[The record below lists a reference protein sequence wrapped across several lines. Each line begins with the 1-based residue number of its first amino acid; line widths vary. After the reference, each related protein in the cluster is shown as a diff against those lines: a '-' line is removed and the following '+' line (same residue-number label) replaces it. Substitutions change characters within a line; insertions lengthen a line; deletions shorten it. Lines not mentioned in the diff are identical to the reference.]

1 MSCYLGYEFSEHIR
15 KKEEEEIRLKTEK
28 MEMLVK
34 KALDFQRR
42 ELMQKL
48 AIAQK
53 KFMTGLENEIEDLD
67 HLLCISRAFIYSYFS
82 RVPEQTYSVPE
93 ELL

>member
-28 MEMLVK
+28 MEMFVK

-53 KFMTGLENEIEDLD
+53 IFMSGLENEIEDLD
-67 HLLCISRAFIYSYFS
+67 HLLCISRAFINSYFS